1 MLRVIKWLIP
11 VLIAAAIACAGSV
24 YWYVLKRPIPIQSGA
39 DSVIIK
45 VEKGSNARSIANSL
59 VSAGLEVNPTAVLQA
74 FKYYGHD
81 RSIHVGRYLIHKD
94 MTLKDVV
101 EHIASGDVMMS
112 SFLMIEGTETAK
124 FLKNIQAS
132 ADLEHPQENLS
143 TDELMKTLG
152 APEGTHPE
160 GQFAPATYVVPTGS
174 DDMVIFRQAYR
185 EQAARVKRAWDRRS
199 PLCAAKSPYELLI
212 LASIIEKETGR
223 SEDRALV
230 SSVFNNRL
238 KRGMLLQTDPTVVY
252 GIENFDGKITKAHL
266 KTDHPYNTYT
276 RAGLPPTPIC
286 NPGEAALTA
295 AARPADT
302 DYLYF
307 SAIGKTGQ
315 TKFSKSLKEHNAAV
329 QKYLRSQGL

>member
-1 MLRVIKWLIP
+1 MRVIKWLF
-11 VLIAAAIACAGSV
+11 LLLLAAAIACTGGL
-24 YWYVLKRPIPIQSGA
+24 YWYVLKRPIPIQGA
-39 DSVIIK
+39 QDSVIIK

-59 VSAGLEVNPTAVLQA
+59 AAAGLEVNPTAVFQA
-74 FKYYGHD
+74 FKYFGYD

-112 SFLMIEGTETAK
+112 SFLMVEGTESSK
-124 FLKNIQAS
+124 FLKNILAS
-132 ADLEHPQENLS
+132 EDLEHSDDNL
-143 TDELMKTLG
+143 TAEALMNAVG

-160 GQFAPATYVVPTGS
+160 GQFAPATYTVPTGS
-174 DDMVIFRQAYR
+174 EDMTVFRQAYK
-185 EQAARVKRAWDRRS
+185 EQAARVKRAWDKRS
-199 PLCAAKSPYELLI
+199 ALCAAKSPYELLI

-223 SEDRALV
+223 PEDRPLV

-252 GIENFDGKITKAHL
+252 GIENFDGKITKKHL

-276 RAGLPPTPIC
+276 RSGLPPTPIC

-295 AARPADT
+295 AAQPAET

-307 SAIGKTGQ
+307 SAMGRSGQ